1 MYCKALGQDKDEGP
15 HGIFPISGVRLPGQC
30 RALTGYTLF
39 YATRVA
45 LGSQKGYEVVYTH
58 CAQQYGAKT
67 IKGDQ
72 LYLYH
77 KDSCCYKNTSITYR
91 RIMHNPCIDGLL
103 KLAFPGAAYVFYQT
117 LIKYCTLPRGIT
129 SNNFSGVSS
138 CAPFSHKIS
147 RSPPLRRFD
156 RISIPHTSPPFR
168 VAEQANLRLK
178 VGK

>member
-15 HGIFPISGVRLPGQC
+15 CGKSIISDVRLPGQC

-39 YATRVA
+39 YATRIA

-77 KDSCCYKNTSITYR
+77 GESCYYKNTIITCR
-91 RIMHNPCIDGLL
+91 RMEHTSCIEGFLT
-103 KLAFPGAAYVFYQT
+103 LAFQDLYGPQDQRIPFVNR
-117 LIKYCTLPRGIT
+117 L
-129 SNNFSGVSS
+129 SNIV
-138 CAPFSHKIS
+138 
-147 RSPPLRRFD
+147 
-156 RISIPHTSPPFR
+156 
-168 VAEQANLRLK
+168 
-178 VGK
+178 